1 MYIINIGAKWVVGI
15 LSGRMVLA
23 LTVAL
28 VKLGTKHRL
37 SKKSS
42 YYHPTYLPTCMY
54 VLDEIDGRGYE

>member
-1 MYIINIGAKWVVGI
+1 MVGI

-42 YYHPTYLPTCMY
+42 YDHPTYLH